1 MSVTFANCN
10 IKFLEHVQVK
20 LDLDFT
26 RRGDLYLELEAPSGT
41 KSPLTN
47 QRQLDNFSGFKNL
60 TNWLIA
66 TLFHW
71 GENPEG
77 QWKLIVKNLDTSRNQ
92 TNGKCESV
100 TFISKHSFSV
110 MP

>member
-1 MSVTFANCN
+1 MILANCD

-20 LDLDFT
+20 VNLDFA

-47 QRQLDNFSGFKNL
+47 RRHIDNFTGFKNL
-60 TNWLIA
+60 TNWVIA

-77 QWKLIVKNLDTSRNQ
+77 QWKLIIENLDKNHQTS
-92 TNGKCESV
+92 GKYRSV

-110 MP
+110 ELYQW